1 MAACPACNH
10 DLATPFFLSLDA
22 WRHLVCPH
30 CKTRL
35 EMKPP
40 RSVVLGPFVPPML
53 VLARQGRVFEVIAFV
68 FAFATVFL
76 LLLESVRPKVQ
87 LRKKP
92 LPKPTIRL
100 NIDGPSN

>member
-1 MAACPACNH
+1 MA
-10 DLATPFFLSLDA
+10 LLF
-22 WRHLVCPH
+22 
-30 CKTRL
+30 
-35 EMKPP
+35 
-40 RSVVLGPFVPPML
+40 
-53 VLARQGRVFEVIAFV
+53 VLARRGRLFEVIAFV
-68 FAFATVFL
+68 FMFATIFL